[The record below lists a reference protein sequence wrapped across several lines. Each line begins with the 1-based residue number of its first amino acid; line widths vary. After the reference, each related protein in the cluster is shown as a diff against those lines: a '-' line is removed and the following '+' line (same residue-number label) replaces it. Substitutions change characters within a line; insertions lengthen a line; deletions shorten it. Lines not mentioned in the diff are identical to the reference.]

1 VTCYDGWY
9 VAVAEL
15 LDAPL
20 ATLDGRLANSPG
32 LRVSA
37 HSMQEST
44 FLNACR
50 RRSRD
55 WGDGAGTAR

>member
-9 VAVAEL
+9 VAIAEL

-32 LRVSA
+32 PRCR
-37 HSMQEST
+37 
-44 FLNACR
+44 FLLPPVA
-50 RRSRD
+50 
-55 WGDGAGTAR
+55 T